1 MIFFR
6 QMTPDDADEVAE
18 IEERSFSVPWS
29 RRDFWEEASNENTF
43 YFVAVEQTEF
53 EEKIETV
60 IEPEYDGEEP
70 KIETHIEIR
79 TEKKVVGY
87 IGAWLS
93 FTEAQITN
101 VAIDPDHRHRGIG
114 EAMIREFLA
123 RIKEYG
129 INAATLEVRPSNTV
143 AIHLYQKIGFRSV
156 GRRPRYYLDN
166 NEDALI
172 MWLTKI

>member
-1 MIFFR
+1 
-6 QMTPDDADEVAE
+6 
-18 IEERSFSVPWS
+18 
-29 RRDFWEEASNENTF
+29 
-43 YFVAVEQTEF
+43 
-53 EEKIETV
+53 
-60 IEPEYDGEEP
+60 
-70 KIETHIEIR
+70 
-79 TEKKVVGY
+79 
-87 IGAWLS
+87 
-93 FTEAQITN
+93 
-101 VAIDPDHRHRGIG
+101 
-114 EAMIREFLA
+114 MIREFLA